1 MSDLGAFSKL
11 VGEELSSV
19 CFVRDYV
26 EFHFDGPIVRA
37 LSLPKVT
44 VGGKCF
50 LPDTPGWRDALCAL
64 IGRKVVA
71 ASPDGGVFL
80 LSLEGDASAE
90 VSLTPTGNAVE
101 ALHFVPTGQGP
112 MQIW

>member
-1 MSDLGAFSKL
+1 MLDSDTFSKL

-26 EFHFDGPIVRA
+26 EFHFDGPIIRA
-37 LSLPKVT
+37 LSLPKVN
-44 VGGKCF
+44 VGGKYF
-50 LPDTPGWRDALCAL
+50 PPDMLGWRDALCSL

-71 ASPDGGVFL
+71 ALSDDGVFL
-80 LSLEGDASAE
+80 LTLDGEASAE
-90 VSLTPTGNAVE
+90 MSLTPTGNAAE

-112 MQIW
+112 MQVW